1 MLCITRYDGWMTND
15 DGWMT
20 NDVRRMPSDCKS
32 SDVLWPGELKIIKKN
47 TSYISWFFI
56 PLVVKIN
63 ICFTNKIHV
72 EIPFMTDLK
81 ARSGN
86 WTLQLRGC
94 LPGTSFSGLYFL

>member
-1 MLCITRYDGWMTND
+1 MCYKYDGWMTI
-15 DGWMT
+15 
-20 NDVRRMPSDCKS
+20 DVQRTPSDCKS
-32 SDVLWPGELKIIKKN
+32 LDVLWPGELKKKQKKN
-47 TSYISWFFI
+47 SYISWYII

-86 WTLQLRGC
+86 WTLQFRGC